1 MIQIRLRAPCRR
13 EFEKDVYGPG
23 VISLTRLLWGSA
35 GAGLSLLVIA
45 CLSEICRVGVLYPPL
60 AATCFLSATCV
71 YLRVT
76 RPRQVVAGHF
86 VSAAGGVLAVFAVTN
101 LVDDPALA
109 VPLKLGL
116 AVGLATIFMQV
127 FDADHPPA
135 AATAAIPAILPL
147 PVDPLSLPVHMAWGA
162 VLAVILSLAW
172 NRIWFEYPAPEDGV
186 RPAWGGFHMD
196 RAEALGLAVCVA
208 GFVLMAL
215 RPLSSLSYLVGVVVM
230 FAGVSVLLFQHFF
243 SAEIVRGDPPSDL
256 SGRPPSPLSGVQGDD
271 PPGG

>member
-1 MIQIRLRAPCRR
+1 MIQIRLRLPCRR
-13 EFEKDVYGPG
+13 EFERDVYRPG

-35 GAGLSLLVIA
+35 GAGLFLLLIA
-45 CLSEICRVGVLYPPL
+45 FFSDLCQVGVLYPPL

-71 YLRVT
+71 YLRVA
-76 RPRQVVAGHF
+76 RPRQVIAGHF
-86 VSAAGGVLAVFAVTN
+86 VSAVGGLLAVFAVTR

-116 AVGLATIFMQV
+116 AVGLATVFMQV

-162 VLAVILSLAW
+162 VLAVLLSLAW
-172 NRIWFEYPAPEDGV
+172 NRIWFEYPAQEDGAC
-186 RPAWGGFHMD
+186 PAWGGIHMD
-196 RAEALGLAVCVA
+196 RAEVLGFGACVA

-215 RPLSSLSYLVGVVVM
+215 RPVSPFAYLAGVVVM

-243 SAEIVRGDPPSDL
+243 TAEIVCGDPPSDL
-256 SGRPPSPLSGVQGDD
+256 SGRPPLPPVRG
-271 PPGG
+271 PGG